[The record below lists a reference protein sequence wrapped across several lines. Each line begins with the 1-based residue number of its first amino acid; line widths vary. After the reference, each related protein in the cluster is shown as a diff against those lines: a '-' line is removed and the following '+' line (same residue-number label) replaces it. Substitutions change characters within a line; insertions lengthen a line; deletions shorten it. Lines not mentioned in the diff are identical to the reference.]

1 MNLFTKLSAV
11 FPAPGKHVR
20 QRCLGR
26 GEGASTCPLLVVS
39 AGEFERWA
47 PHSEDT
53 DPGVLWFGLVCCVR
67 PQ

>member
-1 MNLFTKLSAV
+1 MNLFTKLGAV
-11 FPAPGKHVR
+11 FPALGKHVL
-20 QRCLGR
+20 QRSLGR

-39 AGEFERWA
+39 TGEFERWA

-53 DPGVLWFGLVCCVR
+53 DPGVLWFRLVCCVH